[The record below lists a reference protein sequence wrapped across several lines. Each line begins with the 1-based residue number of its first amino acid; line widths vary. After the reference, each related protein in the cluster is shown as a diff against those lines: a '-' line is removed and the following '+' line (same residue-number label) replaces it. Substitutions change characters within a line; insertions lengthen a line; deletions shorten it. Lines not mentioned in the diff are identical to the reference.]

1 MASSTIQGDIVRD
14 NARIN
19 GVKKNSLGL
28 ASITVDTV
36 PYSPPQ
42 ILAIYQADLDAQTAV
57 ATARTALAAVMAKAK
72 PLRVTTAAF
81 DKAFKRYVEG
91 TYGSAPDLMNDFGVV
106 IKVAAPR
113 TAVQKAAAAAK
124 AKATRALRHTMGS
137 KQKAAIAP
145 AQLAVQMVVTPV
157 PSAASAPTS
166 TTPVGEVTPA
176 IVAK

>member
-1 MASSTIQGDIVRD
+1 MSTDNIKNNIVRD
-14 NARIN
+14 NARIT

-36 PYSPPQ
+36 PYTPPQ
-42 ILAIYQADLDAQTAV
+42 IIAIYQADLDAQAAV

-72 PLRVTTAAF
+72 PLRVTTAPF
-81 DKAFKRYVEG
+81 DKAFRRYVEG
-91 TYGSAPDLMNDFGVV
+91 TYGSAPDLMSDFGVV

-113 TAVQKAAAAAK
+113 TAAQKAAAAAK

-145 AQLAVQMVVTPV
+145 AQLAVQMVVTPI
-157 PSAASAPTS
+157 PSAASVPMSTAPL
-166 TTPVGEVTPA
+166 GEVTPV